1 MRETVTKPEIAFSDN
16 RGNITNILDE
26 SIRHVAI
33 ITSAPGSVRGN
44 HYHPEDIQYCYLISG
59 KFESYAKDMNA
70 LNSTIEKQIV
80 GPGNLIMTPPM
91 VAHAQVFLETSVFLA
106 LTLDNRQS
114 SRFEEH
120 TIRIKLV

>member
-1 MRETVTKPEIAFSDN
+1 MLETVTKPEIAFSDN

-26 SIRHVAI
+26 SITHVAI
-33 ITSAPGSVRGN
+33 ITSAPRSVRGN

-59 KFESYAKDMNA
+59 KFESYAKDMND

-106 LTLDNRQS
+106 LTLDNRKS